1 MLRRLGAEVQT
12 LSDGDKV
19 ESWLERHGVLS
30 QPAAGEHGSAD
41 GGHEEMRLDLVL
53 SDVLMP
59 GLDGERLC
67 HRMAELG
74 LPCAM
79 VAATGTTTAET
90 LERLPEAGFAA
101 VLRKPYGP
109 RQLKRVL
116 EAVRSGRLQSPAVVA
131 GWFAQDRHNQ
141 A

>member
-19 ESWLERHGVLS
+19 ESWLERHGVLPS
-30 QPAAGEHGSAD
+30 LALDSAS
-41 GGHEEMRLDLVL
+41 ETRAPVQLDLVL